1 MLPHASHVFNVMCA
15 GAQVRPL
22 VAKPKIETADKA
34 LLRRFP
40 FRASAPEAPVEA
52 ASAEQ
57 GADWTSTSCSA
68 QQLKVAAAV
77 RALGSLFR
85 EPFTVCN

>member
-1 MLPHASHVFNVMCA
+1 MCA

-40 FRASAPEAPVEA
+40 FRLIAPEVTVEA

-57 GADWTSTSCSA
+57 EDQWTSTSCSA

-85 EPFTVCN
+85 EPFTVCNWHTAFE